1 MKLTPK
7 NADYEDSRPPTE
19 APLEPT
25 PAIQRRMDA
34 RKAEM
39 EQQRRREAAERGTR
53 SDRTDGQ
60 ADILT
65 TEKKRYRGWAT
76 RDEVLAEMDIHS
88 TVYLFHRDPL

>member
-34 RKAEM
+34 RKAARSSSAGEK
-39 EQQRRREAAERGTR
+39 QPSAAPGPTG
-53 SDRTDGQ
+53 RTDRR
-60 ADILT
+60 T
-65 TEKKRYRGWAT
+65 
-76 RDEVLAEMDIHS
+76 S
-88 TVYLFHRDPL
+88 